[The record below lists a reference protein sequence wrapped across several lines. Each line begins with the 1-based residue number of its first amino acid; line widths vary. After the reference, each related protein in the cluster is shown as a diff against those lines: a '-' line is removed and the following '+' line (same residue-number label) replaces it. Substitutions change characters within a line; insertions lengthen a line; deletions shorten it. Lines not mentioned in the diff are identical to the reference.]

1 MQFILNHKG
10 VIVKVLVVLLVAGLS
25 FFAGWKACQH
35 FGANVVEKPVTVTE
49 IKEVKVPVAAE
60 TKTQV
65 QYVPKESAHD
75 ADVQITSH
83 KPQVVVDYNGQQT
96 KFATLDNEQ
105 QKFDKGK
112 LKVEQESKT
121 VLDVTPIVQR
131 EVQTAVEQNTAKLE
145 AQKDAEVKEVKKD
158 ETKKRHK
165 TNIGSFL
172 AGVAGGIIL
181 HGCL

>member
-1 MQFILNHKG
+1 MDFVMQHKAA
-10 VIVKVLVVLLVAGLS
+10 IVKVLIVLLIAGLS

-49 IKEVKVPVAAE
+49 IKEVKVPVATE
-60 TKTQV
+60 TKTEV
-65 QYVPKESAHD
+65 QYVPKESTHD

-145 AQKDAEVKEVKKD
+145 AKKDAEVKEVKKD

>member
-1 MQFILNHKG
+1 MSFVMQHKAA
-10 VIVKVLVVLLVAGLS
+10 IAKVLVVLLIAGLS
-25 FFAGWKACQH
+25 FFAGWKACQR

-49 IKEVKVPVAAE
+49 IKEVKVPVASE
-60 TKTQV
+60 TKTEV
-65 QYVPKESAHD
+65 QYVPKESKDD
-75 ADVQITSH
+75 ADVQIHTQ
-83 KPQVVVDYNGQQT
+83 KPEVVVDYNGQQT
-96 KFATLDNEQ
+96 KFATLDNET

-131 EVQTAVEQNTAKLE
+131 EVQTAVEQNTAKME
-145 AQKDAEVKEVKKD
+145 AQKDEEIKEVKKD
-158 ETKKRHK
+158 EAKKRHRR
-165 TNIGSFL
+165 NVGSFL

>member
-1 MQFILNHKG
+1 M
-10 VIVKVLVVLLVAGLS
+10 
-25 FFAGWKACQH
+25 
-35 FGANVVEKPVTVTE
+35 
-49 IKEVKVPVAAE
+49 
-60 TKTQV
+60 

-75 ADVQITSH
+75 ADVQIAT
-83 KPQVVVDYNGQQT
+83 KRPEIVVDYNGQQT

-105 QKFDKGK
+105 QKFEKGK

-158 ETKKRHK
+158 ETKKRHR

>member
-1 MQFILNHKG
+1 MSFVMQHKAA
-10 VIVKVLVVLLVAGLS
+10 IAKVLVVLLIAGLS
-25 FFAGWKACQH
+25 FFAGWKACQR

-60 TKTQV
+60 TKMEV
-65 QYVPKESAHD
+65 QYVEKETPQD
-75 ADVQITSH
+75 ADVQIHTQ

-96 KFATLDNEQ
+96 KFAALDNET

-112 LKVEQESKT
+112 LRVEQESKT
-121 VLDVTPIVQR
+121 VLDVTPIVER
-131 EVQTAVEQNTAKLE
+131 EVQTAVEQNTAMME
-145 AQKDAEVKEVKKD
+145 AQKNEEIKEVKKE
-158 ETKKRHK
+158 ETKKRHRR
-165 TNIGSFL
+165 NVGSFL